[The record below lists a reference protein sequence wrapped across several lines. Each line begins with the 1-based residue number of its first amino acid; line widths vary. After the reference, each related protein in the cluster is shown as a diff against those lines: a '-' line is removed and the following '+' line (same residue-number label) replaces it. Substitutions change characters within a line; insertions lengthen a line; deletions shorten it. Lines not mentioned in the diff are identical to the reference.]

1 MGGFF
6 TFVEGTNQAPT
17 GPLFD
22 VQVRPTSASLPT
34 LRTGAGPNPFSLSA
48 NTDFRLAP
56 SLNVHPSSQQQLTPS
71 AFLDV

>member
-22 VQVRPTSASLPT
+22 VQVRPASASLPT
-34 LRTGAGPNPFSLSA
+34 LRTGTGPNPFWLTEH
-48 NTDFRLAP
+48 TDLWPTFFIEWASELPIA
-56 SLNVHPSSQQQLTPS
+56 TPS